1 MLFLAESDVHQ
12 LLPMRTCIDLLR
24 RAFAEH
30 REGKAHNQIRRRL
43 MLPTGTVL
51 HALAGATSKYLG
63 TKVYSTNGKHGTFEF
78 FVILYLAETGEALAI
93 MRAEE
98 LGAIRTGAAS
108 GYAAELLAAPDA
120 SVVGM
125 IGTGFQ
131 ARTQLEAI
139 RAVRPIK
146 EARVWSRN
154 RERVEKFAKDNNAT
168 PAESAEA
175 AIRDAKIVVT
185 ATNAKDPVLD
195 ASWIAPG
202 TFIAAMGSNQG
213 NRREL
218 PEALVKKAGLIAID
232 SIEQGKI
239 EAGDQLLADTW
250 QNVIEL
256 KDVQPGYDPSRITIF
271 ESLGIGLEDT
281 AAAGYVYEEAVKR
294 GVGIHL
300 PE

>member
-1 MLFLAESDVHQ
+1 MLYLTESEVHQ

-24 RAFAEH
+24 RAFEEQ
-30 REGKAHNQIRRRL
+30 REGMAHNQIRRRL
-43 MLPTGTVL
+43 VLPTGTVL
-51 HALAGATSKYLG
+51 HALAGATSKYLA
-63 TKVYSTNGKHGTFEF
+63 TKVYSTNGKQGTFEF
-78 FVILYLAETGEALAI
+78 FVILYQAETGEALAI
-93 MRAEE
+93 MRGEE

-108 GYAAELLAAPDA
+108 GYAADLLAPPEAN
-120 SVVGM
+120 VLGM

-139 RAVRPIK
+139 RAVRPIQ
-146 EARVWSRN
+146 EVRVWSRN
-154 RERVEKFAKDNNAT
+154 RDRVEKFAKENNAI

-175 AIRDAKIVVT
+175 AIRGAQIVVT

-195 ASWIAPG
+195 ASWIEPG
-202 TFIAAMGSNQG
+202 TFIAAMGANQG

-218 PEALVKKAGLIAID
+218 PTELVTRAGLIAID
-232 SIEQGKI
+232 SVDQGKI
-239 EAGDQLLADTW
+239 EAGDQILADTW
-250 QNVIEL
+250 KNVVEL
-256 KDVQPGYDPSRITIF
+256 KDVQRGYDASRITIF

-294 GVGIHL
+294 GIGTQL